1 MQQAH
6 YYGDKVRSLLIT
18 IGIIMIVTLPF
29 FTDRIPKPASFSII
43 AVLAIVILSG
53 LLNPKHKSLII
64 LNTLVSAVAFIVF
77 EYYAV
82 STAQS
87 FSAGDSFFI
96 VNQALAILALLATY
110 FGTKSVRGFS
120 DLSD

>member
-53 LLNPKHKSLII
+53 LLNPKHKSIII
-64 LNTLVSAVAFIVF
+64 LNTLISAVAFVVF
-77 EYYAV
+77 EYYAIA
-82 STAQS
+82 TAQVYGAS
-87 FSAGDSFFI
+87 DTFFL
-96 VNQALAILALLATY
+96 VNEAMAILALVATY

-120 DLSD
+120 ETE